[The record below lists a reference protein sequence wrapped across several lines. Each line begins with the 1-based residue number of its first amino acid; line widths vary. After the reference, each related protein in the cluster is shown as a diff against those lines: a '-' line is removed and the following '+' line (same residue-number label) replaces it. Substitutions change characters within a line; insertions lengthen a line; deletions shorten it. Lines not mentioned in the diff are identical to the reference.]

1 MEGCPVTTYQK
12 TVELNAEI
20 ARKISAFKEIF
31 IPYPKHMELH
41 VDLDYIRKLGR
52 QTIGQPQMGL
62 RVLAPS
68 GSGKSTAA
76 LAYIA
81 AVERAR
87 PRTSTFIPV
96 VKVDL
101 ERGSTPKTFMMSIL
115 IAYGDLH
122 AGHGNELTLKMRV
135 FACVER
141 FQTELLIVDE
151 CQHLNY
157 RNGSKNDVTDTLK
170 GLLDAGLLPMAFLG
184 TEEAM
189 PMFVR
194 NLQLNGRLLP
204 PCDLH
209 PLSARRP
216 EDRQLFATFVAK
228 LEKTVVE
235 RGVLPQLSTL
245 AADNMLPGL
254 FEVSDGVIGRV
265 CRLFEAALVHALRRG
280 AFKLERVDISWATEH
295 WAMEQAFIDRNPF
308 AATAY
313 G

>member
-1 MEGCPVTTYQK
+1 MTNYPITI
-12 TVELNAEI
+12 ELNAEI
-20 ARKISAFKEIF
+20 AQKISAFKEIF
-31 IPYPKHMELH
+31 IPYPKQMELH
-41 VDLDYIRKLGR
+41 VELDYLRKLGR

-62 RVLAPS
+62 RALAPS

-87 PRTSTFIPV
+87 PRTDTFIPV
-96 VKVDL
+96 VKIDL
-101 ERGSTPKTFMMSIL
+101 ERGSTPKKFMMSVL

-122 AGHGNELTLKMRV
+122 AGHGNELTLKRRV

-157 RNGSKNDVTDTLK
+157 RNGLKNDVTDTLK

-184 TEEAM
+184 TDEAM

-216 EDRQLFATFVAK
+216 EDRQLFATFVVK
-228 LEKTVVE
+228 LEKAIVE
-235 RGVLPQLSTL
+235 RGILPQLSTL
-245 AADNMLPGL
+245 AADDMLPGL

-280 AFKLERVDISWATEH
+280 AHKLERVDISWATER
-295 WAMEQAFIDRNPF
+295 WGMEQAFIDRNPF
-308 AATAY
+308 AEKTY